1 LSLAKEQNGFPRMC
15 RVRQIFSLS
24 GVINIDSSLSQQFET
39 SGVLNQIRPEQRIA
53 IAVGSRS
60 ISNLDAVLHCVVKM
74 VRSRDAI
81 PFIVAA
87 MGSHGGGTPEGQRDI
102 LATYDITEE
111 SLGVTINTSMEVED
125 LGTTPDGIRIQ
136 FSSEAYRADGIII
149 VNRIK
154 PHTDFTGA
162 IGSGVLKMMVI
173 GLGKRRGAATY
184 HAAANEF
191 GHEHVI
197 RTAGRIVLKKAPIL
211 CGVGIIE
218 NQSHLTE
225 KVELIKPADLETREE
240 QLLEEARALLARLPF
255 KEIDLL
261 IVDRIGKNI
270 SGAGMDP
277 NVIGRAVQGYS
288 ALFPGNDELTPNIRR
303 IFVRDL
309 TSETHGNAIG
319 IGLADFTTAR
329 AVKAINKETS
339 YINALTALTPQTVK
353 IPIHFDTD
361 KEAIA
366 NALSSLALRN
376 TSAARIVRISDTL
389 SLEVMEV
396 SESFVSEVR
405 DDKRLVP
412 LSDVDDMSFDN
423 CGNLLPISNHR

>member
-1 LSLAKEQNGFPRMC
+1 MSLAKEQNGFPRMC
-15 RVRQIFSLS
+15 SVRQIFPLS
-24 GVINIDSSLSQQFET
+24 GVVNIDASLSQQFES
-39 SGVLNQIRPEQRIA
+39 SGILNQIRPGQRIA
-53 IAVGSRS
+53 IAVGSRF
-60 ISNLDAVLHCVVKM
+60 ISNLDAVLHCVLKLV
-74 VRSRDAI
+74 SSCDAI
-81 PFIVAA
+81 PFVVAA

-102 LATYDITEE
+102 LATYDITEQ
-111 SLGVTINTSMEVED
+111 SLGVTINTSMEVEE
-125 LGTTPDGIRIQ
+125 LGTTPDGIKIL
-136 FSSEAYRADGIII
+136 FSSEAYQADGIII

-162 IGSGVLKMMVI
+162 IGSGILKMMVI

-225 KVELIKPADLETREE
+225 KIELIKPDDFETREE

-288 ALFPGNDELTPNIRR
+288 ALFPRNDELT
-303 IFVRDL
+303 
-309 TSETHGNAIG
+309 
-319 IGLADFTTAR
+319 
-329 AVKAINKETS
+329 
-339 YINALTALTPQTVK
+339 
-353 IPIHFDTD
+353 
-361 KEAIA
+361 
-366 NALSSLALRN
+366 
-376 TSAARIVRISDTL
+376 
-389 SLEVMEV
+389 
-396 SESFVSEVR
+396 
-405 DDKRLVP
+405 
-412 LSDVDDMSFDN
+412 
-423 CGNLLPISNHR
+423 

>member
-1 LSLAKEQNGFPRMC
+1 
-15 RVRQIFSLS
+15 
-24 GVINIDSSLSQQFET
+24 
-39 SGVLNQIRPEQRIA
+39 
-53 IAVGSRS
+53 
-60 ISNLDAVLHCVVKM
+60 
-74 VRSRDAI
+74 
-81 PFIVAA
+81 
-87 MGSHGGGTPEGQRDI
+87 
-102 LATYDITEE
+102 
-111 SLGVTINTSMEVED
+111 MEVED
-125 LGTTPDGIRIQ
+125 LGTTPDGIKIL

-162 IGSGVLKMMVI
+162 IGSGILKMMVI

-197 RTAGRIVLKKAPIL
+197 RTAGRIVLQKAPIL

-225 KVELIKPADLETREE
+225 KIELIKPADLEAREE
-240 QLLEEARALLARLPF
+240 QLLEEARGLLARLPF
-255 KEIDLL
+255 REIDLL

-288 ALFPGNDELTPNIRR
+288 ALFPRNDELTPNIRR
-303 IFVRDL
+303 IFVREL
-309 TSETHGNAIG
+309 TNETHGNAIG
-319 IGLADFTTAR
+319 IGLADFTTSR

-353 IPIHFDTD
+353 IPIHFETD
-361 KEAIA
+361 KEAIS
-366 NALSSLALRN
+366 NALNSLALRD
-376 TSAARIVRISDTL
+376 TSGARIVRISDTL
-389 SLEVMEV
+389 SLELMEV
-396 SESFVSEVR
+396 SESFVSEVK

-412 LSDVDDMSFDN
+412 LGEVDDMSFDD
-423 CGNLLPISNHR
+423 CGNLLPISNHI

>member
-1 LSLAKEQNGFPRMC
+1 MSFAKEQNGFPRMC
-15 RVRQIFSLS
+15 HVRQLFPLS
-24 GVINIDSSLSQQFET
+24 GVVNIDSSLSKQFES
-39 SGVLNQIRPEQRIA
+39 SGVLSRIKSGQRIA

-60 ISNLDAVLHCVVKM
+60 ITNLDAVLHCVVKM
-74 VRSRDAI
+74 VSSRDAT
-81 PFIVAA
+81 PFLVAA
-87 MGSHGGGTPEGQRDI
+87 MGSHGGGTPDGQREV
-102 LATYDITEE
+102 LATYDITED
-111 SLGVTINTSMEVED
+111 SFGVSINTSMEVED
-125 LGTTPDGIRIQ
+125 LGTTPDGVRIQ
-136 FSSEAYRADGIII
+136 FSSEALRADGIII

-184 HAAANEF
+184 HAAANHF

-197 RTAGRIVLKKAPIL
+197 RTAARIILKRAPIL

-225 KVELIKPADLETREE
+225 KVELIKPADFEAREE
-240 QLLEEARALLARLPF
+240 QLLEEARTLLARLPF
-255 KEIDLL
+255 EDIDLL

-288 ALFPGNDELTPNIRR
+288 ALFPRTDELTPNIRR

-309 TSETHGNAIG
+309 TTETHGNAIG
-319 IGLADFTTAR
+319 IGLADFTTSR

-361 KEAIA
+361 KEAIS
-366 NALSSLALRN
+366 NALNSLALRD

-389 SLEVMEV
+389 SLEIMQV
-396 SESFVSEVR
+396 SEAFVSEVV
-405 DDKRLVP
+405 DDRRLVS
-412 LSDVDDMSFDN
+412 LDHVNELAFDN
-423 CGNLLPISNHR
+423 SDNLLPIFNHA

>member
-1 LSLAKEQNGFPRMC
+1 MC
-15 RVRQIFSLS
+15 SVRQIFPLS
-24 GVINIDSSLSQQFET
+24 GVINIDASLSQQFES
-39 SGVLNQIRPEQRIA
+39 SGVLNQIRPGQRIA
-53 IAVGSRS
+53 IAVGSRA
-60 ISNLDAVLHCVVKM
+60 ITNLDAVLHCVVKL
-74 VRSRDAI
+74 VSNRDAI
-81 PFIVAA
+81 PFVVAA

-162 IGSGVLKMMVI
+162 IGSGILKMMVI

-197 RTAGRIVLKKAPIL
+197 RTAGRIVLQKAPIL
-211 CGVGIIE
+211 CGIGIIE

-225 KVELIKPADLETREE
+225 KIELIKPDDFETREE
-240 QLLEEARALLARLPF
+240 KLLEEARALLARLPF

-288 ALFPGNDELTPNIRR
+288 ALFPRNDELTPNIRR

-309 TSETHGNAIG
+309 TNETHGNAIG
-319 IGLADFTTAR
+319 IGLADFTTSR

-361 KEAIA
+361 KEAIS
-366 NALSSLALRN
+366 NALNSLALRD
-376 TSAARIVRISDTL
+376 TSGARIVRISDTL

-396 SESFVSEVR
+396 SESFVSEVK
-405 DDKRLVP
+405 DDKRLLP
-412 LSDVDDMSFDN
+412 LGDVDDMGFDD
-423 CGNLLPISNHR
+423 CGNLLPISNHI